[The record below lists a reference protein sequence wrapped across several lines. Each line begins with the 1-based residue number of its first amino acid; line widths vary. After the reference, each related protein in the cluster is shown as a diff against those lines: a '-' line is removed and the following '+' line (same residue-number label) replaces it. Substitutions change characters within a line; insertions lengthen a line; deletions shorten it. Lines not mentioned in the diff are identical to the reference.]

1 MAKFNG
7 DGSITNLATAI
18 NNLLKKNEDDD
29 K

>member
-7 DGSITNLATAI
+7 DGSITNLVAAI
-18 NNLLKKNEDDD
+18 NNLLKKNEEDD